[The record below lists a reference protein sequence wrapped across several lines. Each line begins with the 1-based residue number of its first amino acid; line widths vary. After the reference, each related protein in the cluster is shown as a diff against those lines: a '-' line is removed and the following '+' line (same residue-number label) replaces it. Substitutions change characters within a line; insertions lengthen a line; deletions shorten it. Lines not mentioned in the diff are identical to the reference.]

1 MDDYKERLIQTIG
14 ESLTET
20 FDNDVV
26 ERVTNVIARALKD
39 YDVTQAERALI
50 TYDSIN
56 ETILNRFCGCLAIG
70 GKSKLTIANYRR
82 TAEKLCKTTQ
92 KDFTDMGV
100 YDIRMFL
107 AFEKERG
114 IANRTLENTRA
125 NLSAF
130 FQWMLKEEIISKNP
144 CMNIPPIKYTDKVR
158 LPFSALEIDALRHE
172 CKNNKE
178 RAIIELLLSSGVR
191 VSELT
196 NIKLSDIDFE
206 RLSVHI
212 TRGKGDKERT
222 AYMSELA
229 RKHLIKYI
237 QERNIQG
244 EYLFYNKGKN
254 VLRAGGVRDILN
266 RIAKKANVENVH
278 PHRFRRTFATE
289 LARRGME
296 VQEIQKL
303 LGHSNINTTME
314 YVYTSDEQAH
324 ASYLKYSA

>member
-1 MDDYKERLIQTIG
+1 MEDYKEKLIQTIG

-20 FDNDVV
+20 FDNDVIEHV
-26 ERVTNVIARALKD
+26 TDVITRVLKD
-39 YDVTQAERALI
+39 YDVTQSDHAII

-56 ETILNRFCGCLAIG
+56 EAILNRFCGCLAIG

-82 TAEKLCKTTQ
+82 TAEKLFKMAQ
-92 KDFTDMGV
+92 KNFTDMGV

-144 CMNIPPIKYTDKVR
+144 CMNIPPIKFTDKVR

-172 CKNNKE
+172 CKNNRE
-178 RAIIELLLSSGVR
+178 RAIIELLLSSGIR

-196 NIKLSDIDFE
+196 NIKLGDIDFE
-206 RLSVHI
+206 KLSVHI
-212 TRGKGDKERT
+212 TKGKGDKERT

-266 RIAKKANVENVH
+266 RIAKKANVDNVH